1 MECVPW
7 NAAAGHISF
16 PLEMR
21 ARSGVVECEI
31 VVHDVC
37 VDELYLRSP
46 DLEDVPADI
55 FVGADLL
62 AVIFF

>member
-1 MECVPW
+1 
-7 NAAAGHISF
+7 
-16 PLEMR
+16 MR

-31 VVHDVC
+31 VVDDVC

-46 DLEDVPADI
+46 DPENVPADI

-62 AVIFF
+62 AVIFFY